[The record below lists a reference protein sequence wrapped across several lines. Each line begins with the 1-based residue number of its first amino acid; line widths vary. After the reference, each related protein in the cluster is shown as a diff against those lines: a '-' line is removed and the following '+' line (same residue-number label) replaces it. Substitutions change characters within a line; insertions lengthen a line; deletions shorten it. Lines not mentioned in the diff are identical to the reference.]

1 MRRLPYVRSFV
12 AVLLLAVFTISV
24 TAGPREDSAVREPRE
39 KRDPITKMVKIV
51 KKVIRSL
58 GDGLTTPTP

>member
-24 TAGPREDSAVREPRE
+24 AAGPREDRPIREP
-39 KRDPITKMVKIV
+39 RDPITRIVKIV
-51 KKVIRSL
+51 KKVIRSF